1 MGALPAN
8 DRLHLV
14 ITSFYSLAF
23 PADNYGE
30 RLSRVYQFRQSG
42 SIETTGKSDMKIE
55 TTVPARIWLVVALCL
70 GVGGSA
76 IGILMNELKA
86 TSASYEDTL
95 RNVQECA
102 RQQDG
107 ARVLQVTFKKQVQEW
122 KDILLRG
129 YHPADLVK
137 YSNQFRAAASQVNE
151 MGAALQKSVTDPG
164 ARQATEEFVHA
175 YVAMRV
181 KYEAALQV
189 FTQAKGANAHDADN
203 MVKGQDRAV
212 TDLIDKIVASLV
224 KRAGAAVASEKEA
237 VAQKIWLVSLTVLT
251 AFGLIGVFA
260 GLTIRK
266 ISGTLRHAVAD
277 LSETA
282 RQVASAA
289 SQVSVSSLSLAQG
302 ATEQA
307 ASLEETSAS
316 TEEINSIARKN
327 SQNTRGAAELGT
339 QSQQTFVRTNHSL
352 DQMVLAMGD
361 INTQSSK
368 ISKII
373 KTIDGIAFQTNIL
386 ALNAAVEAARA
397 GEAGL
402 GFAVVADE
410 VRSLAQRCAQA
421 AKDTAQLIE
430 ESIAKSIDG
439 KAKVDQVA
447 AGIREITGEAAKVKT
462 LVDEVNLGSQ
472 EQARGLE
479 QIGKAILQMEEVTQM
494 TAASAEEGASAAS
507 ELHAQ
512 SESLKQIVDRLAAMV
527 GAADSTSGGEA
538 LPGTSRKRGAET
550 SPPAGM
556 FSRTSKSISP
566 VRVPGS
572 AVNRTI
578 SLNDDF
584 SDF

>member
-1 MGALPAN
+1 MYKF
-8 DRLHLV
+8 RL
-14 ITSFYSLAF
+14 IG
-23 PADNYGE
+23 P
-30 RLSRVYQFRQSG
+30 
-42 SIETTGKSDMKIE
+42 IETNVKSAMKME

-102 RQQDG
+102 RQQDA

-175 YVAMRV
+175 YVALRV

-189 FTQAKGANAHDADN
+189 FTQAKGVNAHDADN

-237 VAQKIWLVSLTVLT
+237 VAKKIWLVSLTVLT

-282 RQVASAA
+282 KQVASAA

-327 SQNTRGAAELGT
+327 SQNTRGAAELGA

-352 DQMVLAMGD
+352 DQMVVAMGD
-361 INTQSSK
+361 INTQSGK

-472 EQARGLE
+472 DQARGIE

-512 SESLKQIVDRLAAMV
+512 AESLKQIVDRLAAMV
-527 GAADSTSGGEA
+527 GAVDSTSGGAEH
-538 LPGTSRKRGAET
+538 PGTFRKQRTET
-550 SPPAGM
+550 SPPAGF
-556 FSRTSKSISP
+556 FSSTAKSMSP
-566 VRVPGS
+566 VRVTGK
-572 AVNRTI
+572 AVTRTI

-584 SDF
+584 TDS